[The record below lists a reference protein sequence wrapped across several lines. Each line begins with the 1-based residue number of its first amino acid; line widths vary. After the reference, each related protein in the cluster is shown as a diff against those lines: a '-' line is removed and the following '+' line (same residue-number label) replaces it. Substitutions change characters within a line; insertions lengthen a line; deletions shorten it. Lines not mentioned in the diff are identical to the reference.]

1 MEKLNK
7 AAIYCRVST
16 IHQIDRDSLPVQK
29 ESLITYAKHV
39 LGITDYDVFTD
50 AGYSGK
56 NTDRPAYQDMIQR
69 CRRHEFTHILVY
81 KIDRIS
87 RNLMDFAAMYDE
99 LKQLHITFI
108 SRNEQFDTSSAIG
121 EAMLKIILVF
131 AELERKMTSER
142 VTGIMIA
149 RAKKGLWNGAQMPLG
164 YDWNSKTMSPVINSK
179 EAEIIRFMFSSY
191 LNGWGTSTL
200 SNYLNDHGIPTK
212 RGGKWTS
219 TTVRHILKNPM
230 FKGTL
235 RYNYRESGRG
245 TVKPESEWI
254 LLDNVMPSI
263 ISAKDWDKTQQL
275 FVQRRKALP
284 AKNLR
289 NGKNDYAFARLLY
302 CKCGNPC
309 YAKKDRTRKTGYAP
323 SVYYCHSRA
332 SHLGCTNAVQ
342 PSDMHLVPFILTYIQ
357 NMLYIQDH
365 AADFTTLSTFAAHLI
380 QNMPNVK
387 SIQNMKEIF
396 TAFQHSHRVDYAPSA
411 PCMVVLP
418 DHTADINRIDRAL
431 SRLKELYL
439 FSDDSMP
446 REEYL
451 AEKKLLLSKKNK
463 LSQPPSLPIKE
474 NNHLLDQA
482 AAYSLSVLLRN
493 NHLIDYPMVFQAVG
507 DKALSDFI
515 HVIIM
520 RIDMDGRKVR
530 QITFSNGIT
539 HHFIYIDD

>member
-16 IHQIDRDSLPVQK
+16 VHQVDRDSLPVQK
-29 ESLITYAKHV
+29 ESLIAYAEHV

-69 CRRHEFTHILVY
+69 CRRHKFTHILVY

-108 SRNEQFDTSSAIG
+108 SRSEQFDTSSAIG
-121 EAMLKIILVF
+121 EAMLKIILIF

-164 YDWNSKTMSPVINSK
+164 YDWDSKTMFPVINST

-200 SNYLNDHGIPTK
+200 SHYLNDHSIPTK
-212 RGGKWTS
+212 RGGKWTP

-245 TVKPESEWI
+245 TIKPESEWI
-254 LLDNVMPSI
+254 LLDDIMPPI
-263 ISAKDWDKTQQL
+263 ISTKDWDMTQQL
-275 FVQRRKALP
+275 FAQRRQAAP

-289 NGKNDYAFARLLY
+289 KGKNDYAFARLLY
-302 CKCGNPC
+302 CKCGSPC
-309 YAKKDRTRKTGYAP
+309 YAKKDRTRKDGYTP

-332 SHLGCTNAVQ
+332 SHHGCTSAVQ

-357 NMLYIQDH
+357 NMLYIQNH
-365 AADFTTLSTFAAHLI
+365 AMDFPSVSAFAARLI
-380 QNMPNVK
+380 QNMDNVK
-387 SIQNMKEIF
+387 SIQNMSEIF
-396 TAFQHSHRVDYAPSA
+396 TAFRYSHRVDYAPDT
-411 PCMVVLP
+411 PRMVIVP
-418 DHTADINRIDRAL
+418 DHTAELDRIERAL

-439 FSDDSMP
+439 FSDDSMT

-451 AEKKLLLSKKNK
+451 TEKKLLLSKKNK
-463 LSQPPSLPIKE
+463 LSQPPSSPIKE
-474 NNHLLDQA
+474 NNHFLDQTA
-482 AAYSLSVLLRN
+482 TYALSALLQDNRP
-493 NHLIDYPMVFQAVG
+493 IDYPTVFQAVG

-530 QITFSNGIT
+530 QITFANGIIHRFT
-539 HHFIYIDD
+539 YIDD